1 MGAEYLGLQAT
12 GWDRMTETW
21 WQRVS
26 AMQFCLEFQSVP
38 LATPNSVHRSWR
50 RVCLSRLYL
59 VVYISCT

>member
-26 AMQFCLEFQSVP
+26 FTAMQLCFESVP
-38 LATPNSVHRSWR
+38 LAE
-50 RVCLSRLYL
+50 SRT
-59 VVYISCT
+59 S